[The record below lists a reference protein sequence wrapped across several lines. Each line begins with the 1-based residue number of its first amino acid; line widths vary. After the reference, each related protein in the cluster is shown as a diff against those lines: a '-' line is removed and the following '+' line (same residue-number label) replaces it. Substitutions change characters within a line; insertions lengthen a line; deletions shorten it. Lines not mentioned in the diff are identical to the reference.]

1 MGFKDVIASYI
12 ANSSLTEELFDTTV
26 TFQVNRTYANVT
38 GLTDLDARKIAVGR
52 AASTDNE
59 RWALSV
65 GATHIFQLKGYY
77 PAVSKPMRIVNDE
90 EFFEIG
96 AIRHPGELQT
106 IVACWATNARA

>member
-1 MGFKDVIASYI
+1 MGFKDTIANYI
-12 ANSSLTEELFDTTV
+12 ANGSLTEEIFDATV
-26 TFQVNRTYANVT
+26 TFQLGRTYANVT
-38 GLTDLDARKIAVGR
+38 GLVNLDARKIAMGK

-65 GATHIFQLKGYY
+65 GATHIFQMKGYY
-77 PAVSKPMRIVNDE
+77 PAVSKPMRIVNDG